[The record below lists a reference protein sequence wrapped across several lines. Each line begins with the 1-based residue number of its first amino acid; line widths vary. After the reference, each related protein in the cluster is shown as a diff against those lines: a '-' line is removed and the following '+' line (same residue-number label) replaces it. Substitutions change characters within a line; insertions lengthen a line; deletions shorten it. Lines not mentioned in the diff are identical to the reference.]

1 MNGFIIKFM
10 LLTQDRQLNI
20 KAHLYNDPW
29 TIVFIKIIY
38 KHHFHLVSDNLD
50 WCGMVNGVID
60 GSLCKN
66 MVSKACEWSQKGW

>member
-38 KHHFHLVSDNLD
+38 KHHFQLVSDNLD
-50 WCGMVNGVID
+50 
-60 GSLCKN
+60 
-66 MVSKACEWSQKGW
+66 